1 MSKTHKARKPALPPS
16 QPGGAPAS
24 GPRWLFV
31 ALIAAG
37 AMILTVAAYVLLRG
51 GGASTQSASP
61 AQPAKPAQP
70 VQAGNTPQTVSGPR
84 LSIAQES
91 FDYGDVKV
99 NQPIETVFRVKNV
112 GDKPL
117 QILDQPQ
124 VEVVEGC

>member
-1 MSKTHKARKPALPPS
+1 MSKAKNTRSSPPAP
-16 QPGGAPAS
+16 QKGAPAS

-37 AMILTVAAYVLLRG
+37 ALILTVAAYVLLRS
-51 GGASTQSASP
+51 GASTQPASP
-61 AQPAKPAQP
+61 AQPARPAQP
-70 VQAGNTPQTVSGPR
+70 VQAGNTPQPVSGPR
-84 LSIAQES
+84 LSVAQDV

-99 NQPIETVFRVKNV
+99 NQPVEAVFRVKNV

-117 QILDQPQ
+117 QILEQPQ